1 MQTEN
6 KVVLF
11 GRTADICFGR
21 TRLRE

>member
-11 GRTADICFGR
+11 GLTADNCFGR
-21 TRLRE
+21 TRLE